1 MDLGKYISSFDI
13 FITFFLTILI
23 TSLVIKFSSRIG
35 MLDVPNKRSAHV
47 SPTPRGAGVAMFL
60 SYMIILFFTHIDF
73 VILHWGFFLGLSFVF
88 LVGVI
93 DDNKEVSPR
102 LKFIFIIIA
111 TSLLFFVEGLK
122 VETLGSWG
130 SFQVE
135 LPFVIS
141 LFITL
146 VGIIGFTNALNL
158 IDGLDGLAGAIAL
171 VILASLWYVGYRYD
185 DAFILTISM
194 FVMVSLI
201 GFLIFNW
208 SPASI
213 FMGDSGSLV
222 LGFIIATLSVRAMDY
237 ICDTSIL
244 FIAALPLIDT
254 FVVMTR
260 RIQRGLSPFLADKT
274 HLHHKLLFVR
284 GSVDGAV
291 HIIIA
296 MQILLSALGLLLR
309 DGNDLINIGLFIIV
323 LFIAFQLLDERKMQ
337 RDSFMF
343 TRYKKIMLSL
353 FKRKGVGIDTAII
366 LSSLALVILLASY
379 FL

>member
-1 MDLGKYISSFDI
+1 MNLEEYISVFDVVLI
-13 FITFFLTILI
+13 FFLTILI
-23 TSLVIKFSSRIG
+23 TSLVIKFSSRMG

-60 SYMIILFFTHIDF
+60 SYMSVLFFTHINF
-73 VILHWGFFLGLSFVF
+73 VVDHLGFFVGLSLIF

-93 DDNKEVSPR
+93 DDNKEVSPK
-102 LKFIFIIIA
+102 LKFIFIIAA
-111 TSLLFFVEGLK
+111 TVILFFIEGLK
-122 VETLGSWG
+122 LETLGSWG
-130 SFQVE
+130 SFQIE
-135 LPFVIS
+135 LPFIAS

-146 VGIIGFTNALNL
+146 IGIIGFTNALNL

-171 VILASLWYVGYRYD
+171 VILSSLWYIGYRYD
-185 DAFILTISM
+185 DPFILTISS
-194 FVMVSLI
+194 FVIVSLL

-222 LGFIIATLSVRAMDY
+222 LGFIIASLAVKATDY

-254 FVVMTR
+254 LIVMTR
-260 RIQRGLSPFLADKT
+260 RIQRGLSPFSADKT

-296 MQILLSALGLLLR
+296 MQILLSSFGLLLR
-309 DGNDLINIGLFIIV
+309 DGNDIINIGLFIVVI
-323 LFIAFQLLDERKMQ
+323 FIAFQLLDERKMQ
-337 RDSFMF
+337 RDSFIF
-343 TRYKKIMLSL
+343 TKYKKSIQL
-353 FKRKGVGIDTAII
+353 FFKSKGVGIDTIII
-366 LSSLALVILLASY
+366 LSVLILLLIMGSY
-379 FL
+379 LL

>member
-1 MDLGKYISSFDI
+1 MDLEEYISNFDI
-13 FITFFLTILI
+13 FITFFLTVLI
-23 TSLVIKFSSRIG
+23 TSLVIKFSSHIG

-60 SYMIILFFTHIDF
+60 SYMSVLFFTHIDF
-73 VILHWGFFLGLSFVF
+73 VILHWGFFLGLSLIF

-93 DDNKEVSPR
+93 DDNKEVSPK
-102 LKFIFIIIA
+102 LKFIFIIVA
-111 TSLLFFVEGLK
+111 TILLFFIEGLK
-122 VETLGSWG
+122 IETLGSWG
-130 SFQVE
+130 SFQIE

-141 LFITL
+141 LLITL

-158 IDGLDGLAGAIAL
+158 IDGLDGLAGTIAL
-171 VILASLWYVGYRYD
+171 VILASLWYIGYRYD
-185 DAFILTISM
+185 DAFILTVSM
-194 FVMVSLI
+194 FVMVSLV

-222 LGFIIATLSVRAMDY
+222 LGFVIAALSVKATDY

-254 FVVMTR
+254 LVVMTR
-260 RIQRGLSPFLADKT
+260 RIQRGLSPFSADKT

-343 TRYKKIMLSL
+343 TKYKKSIQCF

-366 LSSLALVILLASY
+366 LSILALLVVIVSYLL
-379 FL
+379 